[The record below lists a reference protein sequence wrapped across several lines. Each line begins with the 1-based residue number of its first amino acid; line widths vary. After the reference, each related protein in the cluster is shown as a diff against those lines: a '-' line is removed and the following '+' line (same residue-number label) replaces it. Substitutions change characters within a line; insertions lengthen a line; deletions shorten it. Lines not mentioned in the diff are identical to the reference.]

1 MPMKKRFSEEE
12 LYAAAEEAQE
22 NLLCLLPSEDSC
34 PIHEFSSAFTAKV
47 EKIYQQLTESTLP
60 QKRAAL
66 GWPYYVRRTA
76 AVLFLCI
83 VLACVTM
90 PEAVMA
96 GYQRLV
102 EVVETIFED
111 YTRFYYRTEAVEE
124 TEFVP
129 LTLGYLP
136 EGMEEI
142 RRDEV
147 IKRVT
152 LVYENKQEQYF
163 RIDQKL
169 IGENDKTTYIID
181 LEKMPAGLEVTNR
194 KNMRFVCQKKYNEE
208 QINVIWQYERY
219 RIAIQS
225 NLPEEEIVKIINHIE
240 F

>member
-22 NLLCLLPSEDSC
+22 YLLCLLPSEDSC

-136 EGMEEI
+136 EGMEET
-142 RRDEV
+142 
-147 IKRVT
+147 KRYEMFERMR
-152 LVYENKQEQYF
+152 LVYEDRQGKHLE
-163 RIDQKL
+163 IDQK
-169 IGENDKTTYIID
+169 IVDKNDKTTYIID
-181 LEKMPAGLEVTNR
+181 MERIPIGLDPLKSE
-194 KNMRFVCQKKYNEE
+194 NMKFIYQDKYGEE
-208 QINVIWQYERY
+208 RIRVIWLYERY
-219 RIAIQS
+219 RIVIQS
-225 NLPEEEIVKIINHIE
+225 NLPEEEIVKIINCIE
-240 F
+240 L

>member
-22 NLLCLLPSEDSC
+22 YLLCLLPSEDSC

-96 GYQRLV
+96 GYQRLL

-136 EGMEEI
+136 EGMEEVKRKEFM
-142 RRDEV
+142 RRVDLLYRDKRDRYIEV
-147 IKRVT
+147 
-152 LVYENKQEQYF
+152 
-163 RIDQKL
+163 DQKV
-169 IGENDKTTYIID
+169 IDKNDKTTYIID
-181 LEKMPAGLEVTNR
+181 LRKISFELDSAEGENLKFVDKEKYGDGRIRIVWLYD
-194 KNMRFVCQKKYNEE
+194 K
-208 QINVIWQYERY
+208 Y
-219 RIAIQS
+219 RITVQS
-225 NLPEEEIVKIINHIE
+225 NLSEEEIMKIINDIE

>member
-1 MPMKKRFSEEE
+1 MRKHFSEEE

-22 NLLCLLPSEDSC
+22 YLLSLLPSEDSC
-34 PIHEFSSAFTAKV
+34 PPHEFSRAFTAKV
-47 EKIYQQLTESTLP
+47 EGIYKQWRACTLP
-60 QKRAAL
+60 HKRAAL
-66 GWPYYVRRTA
+66 GWPYYARRTA
-76 AVLFLCI
+76 AVLFLCL
-83 VLACVTM
+83 VLTCVAM

-102 EVVETIFED
+102 EIVETIFED
-111 YTRFYYRTEAVEE
+111 YTEFRYRTETMEE
-124 TEFVP
+124 TGFVP

-142 RRDEV
+142 KRYEV
-147 IKRVT
+147 IKRVN

-169 IGENDKTTYIID
+169 IDENDKTTYVID
-181 LEKMPAGLEVTNR
+181 MEKVPAGLDPARR
-194 KNMRFVCQKKYNEE
+194 KNIKFIYQEKYEEE
-208 QINVIWQYERY
+208 QNNVIWIYGEY
-219 RIAIQS
+219 RIVIQS

>member
-22 NLLCLLPSEDSC
+22 YLLCLLPSEDSC

-142 RRDEV
+142 RRDETE
-147 IKRVT
+147 KSMDLTYR
-152 LVYENKQEQYF
+152 NGKKQFFKINQRMIEK
-163 RIDQKL
+163 I
-169 IGENDKTTYIID
+169 DKTTYVID
-181 LEKMPAGLEVTNR
+181 MGKIPAELDSEKREKIQFIHQEKHGGKR
-194 KNMRFVCQKKYNEE
+194 IQ
-208 QINVIWQYERY
+208 VIWLYDKY
-219 RIAIQS
+219 RITIQT
-225 NLPEEEIVKIINHIE
+225 NLPEEEIIKIINHIE

>member
-1 MPMKKRFSEEE
+1 MRTSFSEEE

-22 NLLCLLPSEDSC
+22 YLLSLLPSEDSC
-34 PIHEFSSAFTAKV
+34 PPHEFSRAFTAKV
-47 EKIYQQLTESTLP
+47 EGIYKQLRACTLP
-60 QKRAAL
+60 HKRAAL

-76 AVLFLCI
+76 AVLFLCF
-83 VLACVTM
+83 VLTCVAM

-102 EVVETIFED
+102 EIVETIFED
-111 YTRFYYRTEAVEE
+111 YTEFRYRTEAVEE

-129 LTLGYLP
+129 LRLGYLL

-142 RRDEV
+142 KRYEV
-147 IKRVT
+147 IKRVN

-169 IGENDKTTYIID
+169 IDENDKTTYIID
-181 LEKMPAGLEVTNR
+181 LEKMPAGLEVTKR

-225 NLPEEEIVKIINHIE
+225 NLPEEEIVKIINEIE
-240 F
+240 L